1 MEKQIKYP
9 FKAKDEQGQVY
20 VFNKTDGKVEITLP
34 EGVRQQAGGDGLVF
48 IARMFNRYQLKLLVD
63 GKLSDILRPANL
75 VLAYTVLY
83 GKNGIIR
90 IADNVGNLFESRGK
104 FRFVNT
110 ETYESSAM
118 LPEDRSYL
126 IGNLLAAYT
135 NR

>member
-1 MEKQIKYP
+1 MENIKYP

-34 EGVRQQAGGDGLVF
+34 DGVRQQAGGDGLTF

-63 GKLSDILRPANL
+63 GKLSDVLRPANL

-83 GKNGIIR
+83 GKNGVIR

-118 LPEDRSYL
+118 LPEDRFYL

>member
-1 MEKQIKYP
+1 
-9 FKAKDEQGQVY
+9 
-20 VFNKTDGKVEITLP
+20 
-34 EGVRQQAGGDGLVF
+34 
-48 IARMFNRYQLKLLVD
+48 MFNQYQLKLLVE
-63 GKLSDILRPANL
+63 GKLSDVLRPANL

-90 IADNVGNLFESRGK
+90 IADSVGNLFESRGK

-118 LPEDRSYL
+118 LPEDRFYL